1 MAGCAHA
8 AGVIPTA
15 PDSSGSRAVM
25 LTMPLRWQ
33 PGEMLRA
40 LDVFPRERESQRGW
54 IHSNAAFF
62 FLSGDY
68 DVCYGDFSVVTSMV
82 VTL

>member
-1 MAGCAHA
+1 M
-8 AGVIPTA
+8 IPTA
-15 PDSSGSRAVM
+15 PDSRGSHAVM

-40 LDVFPRERESQRGW
+40 LDVFPRGERKPMWLDTFKRC
-54 IHSNAAFF
+54 FF
-62 FLSGDY
+62 WSGDF
-68 DVCYGDFSVVTSMV
+68 DVCCGDFSVVTSMV

>member
-1 MAGCAHA
+1 M
-8 AGVIPTA
+8 IPTA
-15 PDSSGSRAVM
+15 PDSRGSHAVM

-62 FLSGDY
+62 GQEILM
-68 DVCYGDFSVVTSMV
+68 CAVVTSAW
-82 VTL
+82 

>member
-1 MAGCAHA
+1 M
-8 AGVIPTA
+8 IPTA

-62 FLSGDY
+62 FCQEILM
-68 DVCYGDFSVVTSMV
+68 CARVTSAW
-82 VTL
+82 